1 MLRTRDFIPI
11 IVTALIVIVLA
22 IAALAHSGLCD
33 GNWKCWAIS
42 PIAILFGSFQPPR
55 GSPVSTNELL
65 LVTQLGGKAILLV
78 GAFLS
83 TIQVVASAVRHD
95 VRTARAR
102 RMKSHVVVCGLGE
115 TGMQCV
121 RNMLA
126 AGEKIVVIDRADD
139 TTGNGAVCDQLRIPL
154 IKGDATSPDI
164 LSLAGALHA
173 RTIVVCTGDDVSNM
187 DVALQIKELAKSQ
200 RQPGLPPI
208 VVLAE
213 MRNQW
218 LFSRLVNHD
227 RHPLGSA
234 EVDVR
239 LFNNN
244 ENTARL
250 LLRYLQLPPAPEI
263 DGGAFVVVGFGL
275 LGQQV
280 TLHLIRSALAVIGS
294 NPKIIVFERGAEE
307 HQRKFLQTYPAAAK
321 LAEVSFIEANI
332 SPDNPEV
339 WVTVENAISNIPLLG
354 AAVCFDDDETG
365 LYAGL
370 SMRRLLDNV
379 SRIHV
384 PIFLRLGQARYLAQF
399 ATMMES
405 LEGQSGRFEIF
416 GGLKELVGTD
426 ILIRGEL
433 DTLAE
438 ALHAEY
444 LDARDPA
451 GESRRS
457 NRSWNMLPE
466 TLKMSNRRRADN
478 LPFLLAQAGLH
489 MEPSAQPAP
498 FELSADEIEL
508 LARLEHRRWSIE
520 RRLAGYSY
528 GEVSSE
534 FPPRHKLLVDW
545 EQLPEAEREKNRK
558 AFRDLPKVLKAA
570 NFGLWRQQKIVATDT
585 KVTAALSKLELALAN
600 KEKRCV
606 VIADIDSVD
615 GRKAA
620 GLALDL
626 PNSVLWVVSSV
637 FPLQFKGLDQL
648 GKVFE
653 NAAGWVSREQVHTV
667 WP

>member
-1 MLRTRDFIPI
+1 MVRTRNFIP
-11 IVTALIVIVLA
+11 VVIAVLLVIALA
-22 IAALAHSGLCD
+22 IAALAHSHFCGD
-33 GNWKCWAIS
+33 DWQCWAIT
-42 PIAILFGSFQPPR
+42 PIEILLGSFQPAR
-55 GSPVSTNELL
+55 SNSPTELL
-65 LVTQLGGKAILLV
+65 LVTQLGGKAILLI
-78 GAFLS
+78 GAFFS
-83 TIQVVASAVRHD
+83 TMSIVASAVRHD
-95 VRTARAR
+95 FRTALAR
-102 RMKSHVVVCGLGE
+102 RMKNHVVVCGLGE

-121 RNMLA
+121 RNMRA

-139 TTGNGAVCDQLRIPL
+139 TTGNGAVCDQLGIPL
-154 IKGDATSPDI
+154 IKGDATGADI

-187 DVALQIKELAKSQ
+187 DVALQIKELAKTR

-213 MRNQW
+213 MRTQW

-227 RHPLGSA
+227 RHPLGSD

-239 LFNNN
+239 LFNNH

-250 LLRYLQLPPAPEI
+250 LLRRLRLPPAPEI

-275 LGQQV
+275 LGQQI

-294 NPKIIVFERGAEE
+294 NPKIIVFEQGADE
-307 HQRKFLQTYPAAAK
+307 HQRKFLRTYPAAAK
-321 LAEVSFIEANI
+321 LAEVSFVEANI
-332 SPDNPEV
+332 SPDNPEA
-339 WVTVENAISNIPLLG
+339 WATVENTINNIPLLG

-405 LEGQSGRFEIF
+405 LEGQAGRFEIF
-416 GGLKELVGTD
+416 GGLQQLVGTD

-433 DTLAE
+433 DALAE
-438 ALHAEY
+438 ALHAQY
-444 LDARDPA
+444 LDSREPA
-451 GESRRS
+451 SQSPLAG
-457 NRSWNMLPE
+457 RSWNMLPE

-489 MEPSAQPAP
+489 MRSSAQPVP
-498 FELSADEIEL
+498 LELDGDEIEL

-520 RRLAGYSY
+520 RRLAGFSY
-528 GEVSSE
+528 GEVRSE
-534 FPPRHKLLVDW
+534 FPPRHDLLVDW
-545 EQLPEAEREKNRK
+545 EQLPEAERARNRK
-558 AFRDLPKVLKAA
+558 DFADLPKVLKIA
-570 NFGLWRQQKIVATDT
+570 NFELWREHKIAATDT
-585 KVTAALSKLELALAN
+585 RISAALSTLELAIAG
-600 KEKRCV
+600 KETGCV
-606 VIADIDSVD
+606 VIADIDAAD

-620 GLALDL
+620 ALALEL
-626 PNSVLWVVSSV
+626 PNPVLWLVSSDY
-637 FPLQFKGLDQL
+637 PLQFKGLQQL
-648 GKVFE
+648 GKIFE
-653 NAAGWVSREQVHTV
+653 NATGWVTREQVHGG
-667 WP
+667 